1 MAKRGKGYNERSL
14 LNLKQNKKAIRDK
27 LKKDIAHEI
36 GEEIEL
42 NEEEL
47 EIIIPTKTLFS
58 PEEQKRFMAFL
69 KMYVRQF
76 GKQGELEVSDL
87 VAIATL
93 CKNHIL
99 EDKIIKEAESTA
111 DAMQPVEKLKK
122 ENAKLTEQLA
132 ATRQQRV
139 DPRAGQDF
147 TVMDLIADY
156 QTQRRE
162 DIDEKIRRYKEEEK
176 EFEDLIKTSPEDMIH

>member
-1 MAKRGKGYNERSL
+1 MAKRGRGYNEKSL
-14 LNLKQNKKAIRDK
+14 QNLKQNRQAMRDK
-27 LKKDIAHEI
+27 LKEDVSKI
-36 GEEIEL
+36 EEIEL

-47 EIIIPTKTLFS
+47 EIIIPTKALFK

-69 KMYVRQF
+69 KMYIKQF
-76 GKQGELEVSDL
+76 GKQSELEVSDL

-99 EDKIIKEAESTA
+99 EDRILSDAENAAEAIH
-111 DAMQPVEKLKK
+111 PIEKLKK

-132 ATRQQRV
+132 ATRVQRV

-147 TVMDLIADY
+147 TVMDLIAEY

-162 DIDEKIRRYKEEEK
+162 DIDEKIKRYKEEEK
-176 EFEDLIKTSPEDMIH
+176 DFEDLIKDSPEDMIH